1 MFRINSPHALIIH
14 YFGIITRGS
23 TNIFTISLRNIPGK
37 IVWKQEKYFLRK
49 NLKKL
54 QKGYWHFQ
62 RSEYNN
68 IRCQRQHSLIT
79 HNTLPDCVRVA
90 RQTLTLFVWVQIL
103 VGQPS
108 NPNLYR
114 LGFVLSRGIAQFGSV
129 LGSGPRGR
137 GFKSRY
143 SDQKAVRNITNCFF
157 FSSKKLRDFV
167 GFYITSKKGVHS
179 IKLWT
184 PFCFI

>member
-1 MFRINSPHALIIH
+1 M
-14 YFGIITRGS
+14 
-23 TNIFTISLRNIPGK
+23 
-37 IVWKQEKYFLRK
+37 
-49 NLKKL
+49 
-54 QKGYWHFQ
+54 
-62 RSEYNN
+62 
-68 IRCQRQHSLIT
+68 
-79 HNTLPDCVRVA
+79 PDCVKVA

-143 SDQKAVRNITNCFF
+143 SDQKETTVKTVVSFF
-157 FSSKKLRDFV
+157 TLLKSRDLKTV
-167 GFYITSKKGVHS
+167 VESRE
-179 IKLWT
+179 
-184 PFCFI
+184 